1 MSMIFNDQQTEAIFS
16 TEPLI
21 VIAAGAG
28 SGKTRV
34 LTERIMHLCD
44 VGLHDSDS
52 PMGTEIDQIAAITFT
67 EKAAREMKQRIRASL
82 EQKAMESTN
91 PSEEEYWDRQKI
103 KLEGATISTFHSFCQ
118 RLLKQYAYQAGL
130 PASFQVLDEVSA
142 SLLKQEILEE
152 LFETVE
158 FFQEAETLI
167 HLLSKDQLSAYLLA
181 VYDQIR
187 ELVPGENVV
196 QTFDSSSIWDNQW
209 MVVSKDW
216 EEQLREFDQ
225 KGKEAI
231 LSFPESGLSGAT
243 QTHADRLVAFFEQP
257 FNEQVDQYYEE
268 LASCMPSRVNNKWQD
283 DLPSLFELFELEWKP
298 LKKQGKPT
306 LNDFPQESKT
316 ILTQFIRLLQQFDEL
331 YKKQKL
337 FKGALDFTDLQQKTL
352 TLLEDTS
359 VQEATRREYTHIM
372 VDEFQDTNALQL
384 EVLNRIQPRYRFIV
398 GDTKQ
403 SIYQFRGAD
412 VSIMNELES
421 KAELQPESRRIL
433 MNRNYR
439 TVEPIV
445 EAVNTIFQKAMTDSQ
460 TYAYQTLYQPL
471 YAHRD
476 YMRNGEEAVEVI
488 SGEEEEYDLLANRIL
503 KMQQE
508 QNHIVQREDRWCP
521 PTWRD
526 MAILIPTRTHLK
538 TLEKSLK
545 RKQIPYEIQSGIG
558 FYERREVIDFLTL
571 LRWMNEPFED
581 FYLLALLRSP
591 LFGLTIDD
599 FLSIKESCEE
609 GQTIGEY
616 LCFDESLF
624 QSHQSNE
631 RLVRS
636 VRQLRNWMEEWIPF
650 TLHSRSD
657 GFYQLFEQSGLKH
670 SLLLQTGGPQRVKN
684 VEKLIDVL
692 HAENE
697 TSLSSLLEAMDLRI
711 QLSEKEGDSKI
722 ERAEGNAVT
731 IMTVHGSKGLEFPIV
746 FLPQLHQKPQG
757 DKGKIRFHSEL
768 GLVMNLEAEDG
779 ILATPAFQLVKQ
791 EGDRKAVEE
800 AKRLFYVAATR
811 AKDKLVL
818 INPNTKANPASWLSM
833 IEQTD
838 DKTWF
843 TEEMV
848 GEYAPWS
855 EETSWSYTSPTV
867 KADVKEPLV
876 PLSVSEVMSYYHH
889 PIQYVE
895 TYLKKIHSTQA
906 SQYQSA
912 QESGI
917 AANRL
922 GTYVH
927 RASELVDLGWSEREA
942 VTITLEEARGQAIY
956 RKEMLEFV
964 HAYSK
969 INIGEIQSLEWNFS
983 IELEGA
989 LLTGIIDR
997 VTMLDGALCLVDL
1010 KTNVLQESGFELID
1024 YYRVQLIMYKWAYE
1038 QMTGQAVD
1046 RLYLLTLRD
1055 QVQPMHEV
1063 ITTREEEEKL
1073 RSAIRDLVNLKTTST
1088 TTESYLHTDRYK

>member
-1 MSMIFNDQQTEAIFS
+1 MSMTFNDQQTEAIFS
-16 TEPLI
+16 TEPLL

-44 VGLHDSDS
+44 VSLRDPDS
-52 PMGTEIDQIAAITFT
+52 PLGTEIDQIAAITFT

-82 EQKAMESTN
+82 EEKARESTQ
-91 PSEEEYWDRQKI
+91 PVEEDYWYRQKI

-152 LFETVE
+152 LFETAE
-158 FFQEAETLI
+158 FFRGAESLI

-181 VYDQIR
+181 VYDQVR
-187 ELVPGENVV
+187 ELVPGENVI
-196 QTFDSSSIWDNQW
+196 QTFDSSDMWDKQ
-209 MVVSKDW
+209 MAAMHKDW

-225 KGKEAI
+225 KGKQTI
-231 LSFPESGLSGAT
+231 QSFPSSGLSPAT
-243 QTHADRLVAFFEQP
+243 QTHVDRLISFFEQP
-257 FNEQVDQYYEE
+257 FNDHLEQYFEE
-268 LASCMPSRVNNKWQD
+268 LTACMPSRVNKKWQD
-283 DLPSLFELFELEWKP
+283 DLPSLFELFEFAWKP
-298 LKKQGKPT
+298 LKKRGQPT
-306 LNDFPQESKT
+306 INEFSQDSKT
-316 ILTQFIRLLQQFDEL
+316 ILTQFIRLLQQFDEM
-331 YKKQKL
+331 YKKQKQ
-337 FKGALDFTDLQQKTL
+337 FQGALDFTDLQQKTL
-352 TLLEDTS
+352 TLLEDVS
-359 VQEATRREYTHIM
+359 VQEATRREYAHIM

-384 EVLNRIQPRYRFIV
+384 EVLNRIKPRYRFIV

-412 VSIMNELES
+412 VSIMNQLES
-421 KAELQPESRRIL
+421 DAELHQESRRIL

-460 TYAYQTLYQPL
+460 TYDYQTLYQPL
-471 YAHRD
+471 QAHRE
-476 YMRNGEEAVEVI
+476 YMSNGEEAVEIV
-488 SGEEEEYDLLANRIL
+488 SSEHEEYDILTNRIL

-508 QNHIVQREDRWCP
+508 QNHIIQREDHWCP
-521 PTWRD
+521 PMWRD

-545 RKQIPYEIQSGIG
+545 KKQIPYEIQSGIG
-558 FYERREVIDFLTL
+558 FYERREVVDFMML

-599 FLSIKESCEE
+599 FLSIKESCQE
-609 GQTIGEY
+609 GQTMGEY
-616 LCFDESLF
+616 LCFDERLD
-624 QSHQSNE
+624 QTHQSNE

-636 VRQLRNWMEEWIPF
+636 VNKLRRWMENWIPF
-650 TLHSRSD
+650 NLGSTTD
-657 GFYQLFEQSGLKH
+657 EFYQLFVKSGLKN

-692 HAENE
+692 IGEKE
-697 TSLSSLLEAMDLRI
+697 TNLPSLIEAMERRI
-711 QLSEKEGDSKI
+711 QLSGKEGDSQI

-768 GLVMNLEAEDG
+768 GFVMNLEAEDAT
-779 ILATPAFQLVKQ
+779 LATPAYQLVKQ

-800 AKRLFYVAATR
+800 AKRLFYVAVTR

-818 INPNTKANPASWLSM
+818 INPNAKANPASWLEM
-833 IEQTD
+833 IEQVED
-838 DKTWF
+838 DTWY
-843 TEEMV
+843 TEDV
-848 GEYAPWS
+848 IREYAAWS
-855 EETSWSYTSPTV
+855 EEASWTFTTP
-867 KADVKEPLV
+867 KVKESAKDPLV
-876 PLSVSEVMSYYHH
+876 PLSVSEVMSYYHD
-889 PIQYVE
+889 PAQYIE
-895 TYLKKIHSTQA
+895 TYVKKINSNQLPHVQSTQ
-906 SQYQSA
+906 QP
-912 QESGI
+912 GI

-927 RASELVDLGWSEREA
+927 RASELVDLGWTVQEA
-942 VTITLEEARGQAIY
+942 VDLTLEETRGQAIY
-956 RKEMLEFV
+956 RTDMLSLV

-969 INIGEIQSLEWNFS
+969 ANIGDMLNLEWSFS
-983 IELEGA
+983 VELEGA
-989 LLTGIIDR
+989 VITGIIDR
-997 VTMLDGALCLVDL
+997 VAMMNGALCLFDL
-1010 KTNVLQESGFELID
+1010 KTNVIQKSGAELIEF
-1024 YYRVQLIMYKWAYE
+1024 YRVQLMMYKWAFE
-1038 QMTGQAVD
+1038 QVTGQAVEG
-1046 RLYLLTLRD
+1046 LYLIVLRD
-1055 QVQPMHEV
+1055 QEQPIHEV
-1063 ITTREEEEKL
+1063 IPTEEEEKNL
-1073 RSAIRDLVNLKTTST
+1073 RSVIRQLVNLKTAST
-1088 TTESYLHTDRYK
+1088 TTESYLQTDRYK

>member
-1 MSMIFNDQQTEAIFS
+1 MSMTFNDQQTEAIFS

-34 LTERIMHLCD
+34 LTERLMHLCD
-44 VGLHDSDS
+44 VGLHETES
-52 PMGTEIDQIAAITFT
+52 PMGTELDQIAAITFT
-67 EKAAREMKQRIRASL
+67 EKAAREMKQRIRGSL
-82 EQKAMESTN
+82 ERKAQESTN
-91 PSEEEYWDRQKI
+91 PEEEEYWDRQKI

-167 HLLSKDQLSAYLLA
+167 HLLSKDQLSAYLVS
-181 VYDQIR
+181 VYDQVR

-196 QTFDSSSIWDNQW
+196 QTFDSSDIWDKQW
-209 MVVSKDW
+209 TALTKEW
-216 EEQLREFDQ
+216 KEQLKAFDQ
-225 KGKEAI
+225 KGKKAVQF
-231 LSFPESGLSGAT
+231 FPSSGLSAT
-243 QTHADRLVAFFEQP
+243 TQKHADRLVAFFEQP
-257 FNEQVDQYYEE
+257 FNNDLDQYFQE
-268 LASCMPSRVNNKWQD
+268 LSECMPSRINNKWQD
-283 DLPSLFELFELEWKP
+283 ELPSLFELFECEWKP
-298 LKKQGKPT
+298 LKKQGEPT
-306 LNDFPQESKT
+306 LNDFSQDSKNQ
-316 ILTQFIRLLQQFDEL
+316 LTKFIRLLQQFDEL

-337 FKGALDFTDLQQKTL
+337 FQGALDFTDLQQKTL
-352 TLLEDTS
+352 TLLEDPT

-384 EVLNRIQPRYRFIV
+384 EVLNRINPSYRFIV

-412 VSIMNELES
+412 VSIMNQLES
-421 KAELQPESRRIL
+421 DAELQSESRRIL

-445 EAVNTIFQKAMTDSQ
+445 EAVNSIFQKAMTDSQ

-471 YAHRD
+471 HAHRE
-476 YMRNGEEAVEVI
+476 YVHNGEEAVEIVT
-488 SGEEEEYDLLANRIL
+488 GEQEEYDLLANRML
-503 KMQQE
+503 KMQRE
-508 QNHIVQREDRWCP
+508 QNQIVQREDHWCAP
-521 PTWRD
+521 MWRD

-538 TLEKSLK
+538 TLEQSLK

-558 FYERREVIDFLTL
+558 FYERREVVDFLML
-571 LRWMNEPFED
+571 LKWINEPFED

-599 FLSIKESCEE
+599 FLSIKESCQE

-616 LCFDESLF
+616 LCFDESLD
-624 QSHQSNE
+624 QNHQSNE

-636 VRQLRNWMEEWIPF
+636 IRQLRQWMEDWIPF
-650 TLHSRSD
+650 TIGSTTAS
-657 GFYQLFEQSGLKH
+657 FYQLFEQSGLKN

-692 HAENE
+692 IGEKE
-697 TSLSSLLEAMDLRI
+697 TSLSSLLEAMEQRI

-768 GLVMNLEAEDG
+768 GLVMNLETEDG
-779 ILATPAFQLVKQ
+779 IMDTPAFQLIKQ
-791 EGDRKAVEE
+791 EGDRKAIEE
-800 AKRLFYVAATR
+800 AKRLFYVASTR

-818 INPNTKANPASWLSM
+818 IRPNVKAHAASWLAM

-838 DKTWF
+838 NETWY
-843 TEEMV
+843 TEQYV
-848 GEYAPWS
+848 GEYEPWS
-855 EETSWSYTSPTV
+855 EETSRTIPTPKV
-867 KADVKEPLV
+867 RAEAKPPLV
-876 PLSVSEVMSYYHH
+876 PLSVSEVMSYYHN
-889 PIQYVE
+889 PAQYVE
-895 TYLKKIHSTQA
+895 TYLKKIHSNQRNHVQTA
-906 SQYQSA
+906 HT
-912 QESGI
+912 SGI

-927 RASELVDLGWSEREA
+927 RASELVDLGWSVQES
-942 VTITLEEARGQAIY
+942 VDLTLQEARGQSIY
-956 RKEMLEFV
+956 RTEMQSLV
-964 HAYSK
+964 QAYSRVS
-969 INIGEIQSLEWNFS
+969 IGETLNLEWNFS
-983 IELEGA
+983 VEVEGA

-997 VTMLDGALCLVDL
+997 VTRMNGALCLIDL
-1010 KTNVLQESGFELID
+1010 KTNLLEDSGTELID
-1024 YYRVQLIMYKWAYE
+1024 FYRVQLMMYKWAYE
-1038 QMTGQAVD
+1038 QTTGQAVD
-1046 RLYLLTLRD
+1046 GLYLLALRD
-1055 QVQPMHEV
+1055 EEQPIHEV
-1063 ITTREEEEKL
+1063 NPTEEEERNL
-1073 RSAIRDLVNLKTTST
+1073 RSVIRHLVNLKSEST
-1088 TTESYLHTDRYK
+1088 TTETYLQTDRYK